1 MFENAI
7 QEILPQLAKILA
19 FFAVFI
25 SGYKVVDFKGGI
37 PFINNKIISKRDSL
51 IAIIIGGGILLL
63 IIEPIL
69 ESIILDILY
78 NNVKYALSAAFL
90 LGGFALL
97 KLNEQVRW
105 NYKTYGYGS
114 ICTGIFLVFYV
125 S

>member
-1 MFENAI
+1 MFENTI
-7 QEILPQLAKILA
+7 QELLPQLAKILA

-25 SGYKVVDFKGGI
+25 SGYKVVNFKGGI
-37 PFINNKIISKRDSL
+37 PIENNKIISKRDSL

-69 ESIILDILY
+69 ESIIFDILY
-78 NNVKYALSAAFL
+78 NNVKYALPAAFL

-97 KLNEQVRW
+97 RLNEQVRW

-114 ICTGIFLVFYV
+114 IFIGILLGFLV